1 MIKEPVKHSKDT
13 ARAEDRRPRIRPL
26 PDEVKS
32 RIAAG
37 EVVERPASVVK
48 ELVENALDAGAHS
61 VHVEL
66 AGGGRE
72 LIRIADDGIGLDAE
86 DLALAV
92 RRHTTSKLTTADEL
106 YALSTFGFRGEALPA
121 IASVSRLKIT
131 TRPRPGDEAWQINV
145 TGGAESLVRPAS
157 GSFGT
162 TVEVRDLFYNLP
174 ARLKFLKNPG
184 AEASACTEMLVRLS
198 LVRPDVAFSLV
209 QDGQEVMVCP
219 AVASAGNGAW
229 PVAAFAQRARDA
241 LGSVATEGLVE
252 VDFRCAPDDGAA
264 AQARPGA
271 WPNLAGSADYRLFGL
286 ISSPAH
292 TRPNRSHVYLAVN
305 GRSVRDRTFAQA
317 VIEAYRQW
325 LPARRFPAAV
335 LFLELPGADVD
346 INVHPTKAEVR
357 FRHPSRVFSLA
368 HHAVRALFAPAP
380 VSSGFTPGNAKAA
393 PAGPPPASPVPAGVQ
408 GTFDLWQGART
419 IETQPVARADGSVG
433 PPAERVAEERGAY
446 SAPPVAPR
454 PFASSP
460 RPAPAARAPQEQ
472 PPPASAEAI
481 PPFRI
486 LGQAGGSYIVYE
498 DDEGLKILDQHA
510 AHERVLFEQLVE
522 RARRGARAD
531 AQRLLLPESVE
542 LTPQQAAALA
552 DDGVRATIEELG
564 FELSDFGP
572 RAVLV
577 QAVPA
582 VLRSQKAPQYVGEIL
597 DSLVG
602 DLEGARAPTRATL
615 REKAAYVLSCKGA
628 IKAGEPLNT
637 AQMNALLIEFFRRVA
652 RRGGTCPHGR
662 PVAIEFTWE
671 ELERKVGR

>member
-1 MIKEPVKHSKDT
+1 MKEHIKNNKD
-13 ARAEDRRPRIRPL
+13 ASRAEGQRPRIRQL

-48 ELVENALDAGAHS
+48 ELVENSLDAGAHS

-72 LIRIADDGIGLDAE
+72 LIRITDDGVGLDAE
-86 DLALAV
+86 DLAMAV

-106 YALSTFGFRGEALPA
+106 YELSTFGFRGEALPA

-131 TRPRPGDEAWQINV
+131 TRPRPGDEGWQINV
-145 TGGAESLVRPAS
+145 TGGTESLVRPAS
-157 GSFGT
+157 GAFGT

-184 AEASACTEMLVRLS
+184 PEASACTEMLVRLS
-198 LVRPDVAFSLV
+198 LVRPDVAFTLV
-209 QDGQEVMVCP
+209 QDGQEVFACP
-219 AVASAGNGAW
+219 SVAPAGNGAGS
-229 PVAAFAQRARDA
+229 VSAFAQRAKDV
-241 LGSVATEGLVE
+241 LGSVATKGLVE
-252 VDFRCAPDDGAA
+252 IDYRCAPDEEASP
-264 AQARPGA
+264 QAEAGT
-271 WPNLAGSADYRLFGL
+271 WPNLVGAADYRLFGL
-286 ISSPAH
+286 LSPPAH
-292 TRPNRSHVYLAVN
+292 TRPNRSHVYLSVN

-317 VIEAYRQW
+317 VVEAYRQW

-335 LFLELPGADVD
+335 LFLELPGSDVD

-357 FRHPSRVFSLA
+357 FRYPSRVFSLV
-368 HHAVRALFAPAP
+368 HHAVRALFAPTQATGQASFPVEHPATSAP
-380 VSSGFTPGNAKAA
+380 VSA
-393 PAGPPPASPVPAGVQ
+393 Q
-408 GTFDLWQGART
+408 GSFDLWQGART
-419 IETQPVARADGSVG
+419 IATQPVVPADETVALPADRAAEEKASYFA
-433 PPAERVAEERGAY
+433 PPALRPLAAPSRLAPVSEAPVERSV
-446 SAPPVAPR
+446 
-454 PFASSP
+454 
-460 RPAPAARAPQEQ
+460 
-472 PPPASAEAI
+472 PASAESI

-522 RARRGARAD
+522 RARAGARAD

-542 LTPQQAAALA
+542 LTPQQAAALS
-552 DDGVRATIEELG
+552 DEGVRVAIEELG
-564 FELSDFGP
+564 FELADFGP

-577 QAVPA
+577 QAVPV
-582 VLRSQKAPQYVGEIL
+582 VLKSQKAPQYVGEIL
-597 DSLVG
+597 EGLVG
-602 DLEGARAPTRATL
+602 DLEGGRTPTRATL

-628 IKAGEPLNT
+628 IKAGDVLNV